1 MYHSDNNKTMLKE
14 SGVRIRGFLLILL
27 SVFCLLLS
35 VSFAQEEV
43 VYDEEGRHDP
53 FIALVT
59 PDGRLLNL
67 EPGEAEAKI
76 VLEGII
82 YSKDGCS
89 YAIINGE
96 IVKVGDYILGN
107 AVFKIEEDKV
117 ILMEDKKPV
126 EYKLREEEL

>member
-1 MYHSDNNKTMLKE
+1 MLINKRKE
-14 SGVRIRGFLLILL
+14 CFAILFWILIFG
-27 SVFCLLLS
+27 SSIC
-35 VSFAQEEV
+35 FAQDKI
-43 VYDEEGRHDP
+43 VYDEAGRHDP

-67 EPGEAEAKI
+67 EPGEAESKI

-82 YSKDGCS
+82 YSKDGRS

-96 IVKVGDYILGN
+96 IVKVGDYILEN

-117 ILMEDKKPV
+117 ILMEDEKPV
-126 EYKLREEEL
+126 EYKLRKEEP